1 MKIAYISG
9 SYLPSRQANSI
20 HVMRMT
26 SAMAELGHEVVLYGY
41 AGKQETA
48 EEDIAKFYGVDS
60 NVRFQR
66 MVPRRSPIGREL
78 QYAWQIRSIVAAQKP
93 DLIYGRHMLGLLSCV
108 KLAPTIYET
117 HAARTGING
126 YLEAWLLRQKNVRS
140 IVAITNALAND
151 LRTQRRL
158 KAPVIVEPDAVTPV
172 DYEHITPA
180 SLSGSGQLKIG
191 YCGHLYPG
199 RGGELLIEVAR
210 QRPDYDFHFVGGE
223 PTDIDR
229 LRVLAAGT
237 ANIFFHGFVAPQEV
251 ATYLAAFDLL
261 VAPYQKRVE
270 VHGGSD
276 TSRWMSPMK
285 LFEYMDAGKPIVI
298 SNLPALSEVVTNEQQ
313 ALLIDPEDTTAWC
326 RALDRLTDSG
336 FRQRLGENAR
346 QLVRQRY
353 TWKLRVE
360 RILNRF
366 SSDGG
371 ASQ

>member
-66 MVPRRSPIGREL
+66 FAPRRSPIGREL

-126 YLEAWLLRQKNVRS
+126 YLEAWLLRQMNLQS

-151 LRTQRRL
+151 LQTHRRL
-158 KAPVIVEPDAVTPV
+158 TIPVIVEPDAVTPI
-172 DYEHITPA
+172 DYEHIPPA
-180 SLSGSGQLKIG
+180 SISGSGRLKIG

-199 RGGELLIEVAR
+199 RGGELLIEIAR
-210 QRPDYDFHFVGGE
+210 QRPEYDVHLVGGE

-229 LRVLAAGT
+229 LRASAAGT
-237 ANIFFHGFVAPQEV
+237 ANIFFHGFVPPHEV
-251 ATYLAAFDLL
+251 STYLAAFDIL
-261 VAPYQKRVE
+261 VAPYQR
-270 VHGGSD
+270 HIAAYGGGD
-276 TSRWMSPMK
+276 IARWISPMK

-298 SNLPALSEVVTNEQQ
+298 SNLPAIAEVVTHEEH

-326 RALDRLTDSG
+326 RALDRLADAG
-336 FRQRLGENAR
+336 LRQRLGENSR